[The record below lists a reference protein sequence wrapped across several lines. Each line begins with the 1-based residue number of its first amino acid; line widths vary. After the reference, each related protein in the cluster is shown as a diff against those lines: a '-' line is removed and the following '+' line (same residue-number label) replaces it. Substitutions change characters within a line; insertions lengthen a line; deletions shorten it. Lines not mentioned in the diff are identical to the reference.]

1 MLLFLIVVL
10 IVVSGLIAYLG
21 DQIGM
26 KIGKRRLSIF
36 GIRPKYTSII
46 ITIITGILIATFT
59 VTLLLVAS
67 KGVRMAVFDMQKLI
81 SELGSLNRQVQEK
94 DKRLQNMAG
103 EIKNTTALVADI
115 RQQKEQIQTELKQ
128 KLQELE
134 KKQVEYSAMEASLKK
149 AQANFDSLARANME
163 LEKSKSELSQKVST
177 IDQQRAELEKQKN
190 TLDKQKIDLEKQKK
204 NLEGD
209 VVSLQ
214 NDIKTLTDEVNKISG
229 EAQALTWKVAHME
242 IESDGYQITD
252 ILYRK
257 GELVYLE
264 SLDTIPG
271 APPAQIVKVIDDFL
285 QRANKLV
292 QKRKVK
298 INEADGRSIMLPGE
312 QLYEI
317 ARALKDPSNDKIL
330 VGIYPNKNIWVD
342 NFVDA
347 SIKWEKNY
355 KVYRKN
361 DVIVQKEI
369 DASQDPAVIE
379 KQLTEVLNDVS
390 QRSTERGLLPNASG
404 QVGTIGFTD
413 FYTVVE
419 NVKNLSGKVKIAIE
433 ATKDIWRQESLTS
446 DNIKFEV
453 QPARGSS

>member
-1 MLLFLIVVL
+1 MLLFLIIAL

-46 ITIITGILIATFT
+46 ITILTGILIATFT
-59 VTLLLVAS
+59 VALLLITS
-67 KGVRMAVFDMQKLI
+67 RGVRMAVFDMQGLV
-81 SELGSLNRQVQEK
+81 SELSSLNQEVQAK
-94 DKRLQNMAG
+94 DKRLRDMAQ
-103 EIKNTTALVADI
+103 EINQTTTLLTDI
-115 RQQKEQIQTELKQ
+115 RHQKEQMQAELKQ
-128 KLQELE
+128 KLSELA
-134 KKQVEYSAMEASLKK
+134 KKQAEYKSMQASLTK
-149 AQANFDSLARANME
+149 AQANFDRLAQANME
-163 LEKSKSELSQKVST
+163 LEKSQGELKAKVGV
-177 IDQQRAELEKQKN
+177 IE
-190 TLDKQKIDLEKQKK
+190 KQKIDLEKQKK
-204 NLEGD
+204 ELSKQKKNLEGD
-209 VVSLQ
+209 VVALQ
-214 NDIKTLTDEVNKISG
+214 TDIKTLTDEVNKISG

-264 SLDTIPG
+264 SLDTISG
-271 APPAQIVKVIDDFL
+271 VPPAQIVKVIDDYL
-285 QRANKLV
+285 ARANKLV

-298 INEADGRSIMLPGE
+298 INDSDGRSILVPGE

-317 ARALKDPSNDKIL
+317 AKALKDPTNDKIL

-361 DVIVQKEI
+361 EIIVQKEL
-369 DASQDPAVIE
+369 DVSQNPAVIE
-379 KQLTEVLNDVS
+379 RQLTEVLNDVS

-404 QVGTIGFTD
+404 EVGTIGFTD
-413 FYTVVE
+413 FYTIVE
-419 NVKNLSGKVKIAIE
+419 NIKNLSGKVRIVIE
-433 ATKDIWRQESLTS
+433 ATDDIWRQESLNS
-446 DNIKFEV
+446 ENLKFEV
-453 QPARGSS
+453 RPVKVNP